1 MRLKIPSNQNN
12 DQKRSQRTEQTADLP
27 QIVLRDTKAQN
38 QKSRG
43 AQEQYRRKH
52 DFRPFTVFHFSRHQL
67 FSTSPLAHA
76 AARRMTKK

>member
-43 AQEQYRRKH
+43 AQEQYRLPTIYRVS
-52 DFRPFTVFHFSRHQL
+52 FFE
-67 FSTSPLAHA
+67 TSVIQHVSLG
-76 AARRMTKK
+76 TCSCQKND